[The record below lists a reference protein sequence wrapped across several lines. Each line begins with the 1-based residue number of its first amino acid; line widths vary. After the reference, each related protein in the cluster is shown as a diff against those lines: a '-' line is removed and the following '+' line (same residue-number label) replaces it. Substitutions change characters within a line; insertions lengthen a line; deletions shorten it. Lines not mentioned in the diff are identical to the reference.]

1 MFCLKKIL
9 PPKFIAKIADHL
21 PLDDVVADTNQTS
34 KYVEILRAQELS
46 WHIFL
51 KYCCESYHGRNRET
65 EARRTMLPLDSVYLQ
80 MCLFSFIRGENHAK
94 PLRLAQSKLQD

>member
-1 MFCLKKIL
+1 MFCLKKIV

-46 WHIFL
+46 WHRFL
-51 KYCCESYHGRNRET
+51 KYCCESYHAMGEI
-65 EARRTMLPLDSVYLQ
+65 ARQKPEEPCCHLTQSIYKCAYLV
-80 MCLFSFIRGENHAK
+80 L
-94 PLRLAQSKLQD
+94 